1 VVEPIKSVPKS
12 TAIEQKVR
20 RFRQKMRSAYGGRKD
35 ETQDTLLD
43 LLTDAYS
50 RYLGARQLIAD
61 EGLMIPGRAGE
72 RKRHPAAL
80 TERDCRFAM
89 VKLLE
94 QLEAGRDKSRERSD
108 PADQYLED
116 ALVGNHKPKLVS

>member
-1 VVEPIKSVPKS
+1 
-12 TAIEQKVR
+12 
-20 RFRQKMRSAYGGRKD
+20 MRSAYGGRKD